1 MADKKEY
8 FVKTF
13 TSSKKNAGTDA
24 NVFITLTGEGGTTS
38 EVQLKAEGKQDPFER
53 GKMDIFRIWV
63 DKDPGTLTKIRI
75 RHDNKGLFPGWRLD
89 KVSVIEEG
97 TGVTSVFPC
106 FQCLSKL
113 CGGIDLELPVSK
125 DTKAQQLR
133 INKVDFLR
141 EQNAPLHH
149 TDEYD
154 SPLVVVRRGAPFLL
168 KLNFDHGFD
177 RLKDNIVLEFR
188 TGNTDKLFA
197 NKGTEVIVLVGDGP
211 GEHGWEAELSSVKE
225 GEPWAVV
232 SVTPP
237 AQCPVAKWR
246 MSVETISE
254 GLSYETRYDSELV
267 ILFNPWCEDDEVY
280 LEGDDKRGEYVL
292 REFGKVYQSWKVD
305 RNTWMKVF
313 NGKPWNYGQFE
324 PEILEACLG
333 LLDRSGVSVMS
344 RGSPVAVTRVVSQMV
359 NSQDDNGVL
368 EGNWSGDYSG
378 GVAPWIWNGSVRI
391 LQQYHR
397 TKEPVSYGQ
406 CWVFSAVTTTV
417 LRCLGIPARSVTNF
431 SSAHDT
437 DGSLTIDKVVD
448 EYGNLL
454 EDSDS
459 VWNFH
464 VWNEAWMARADLPKG
479 YGGWQALDA
488 TPQEKSS
495 GIFCCGPASVNAIK
509 HGEVQY
515 NFDARFIFAE
525 VNADKVHW
533 CQQRDG
539 SCYVAGMEKG
549 TIGRFISTKAVGI
562 NDREDITENYK
573 FPEGSEEERV
583 AVQRAAQ
590 YGSRR
595 STGQNPY
602 QSATSDVEFS
612 LKDDGSVPINEDA
625 DCTITLKNTSSEIRN
640 VTLLYVA
647 NIVKYTG
654 VQHRKLRKEKIEVE
668 LKPKSTESVNVA
680 VNPMESMDH
689 MEDKCALKF
698 LFMAHVQE
706 TGQTY
711 ATERVVDVDF
721 PDLDVKVLGKTDLGQ
736 QVAAAITFTN
746 PLDRLL
752 TNCEFNIEGPGLQ
765 KPKTVFFRNIRPG
778 ETVKIE
784 ERFTPKRA
792 GLKEIVANFSSSELC
807 DITGEAEVQ
816 VGLVLH
822 R

>member
-13 TSSKKNAGTDA
+13 TASRRNAGTDA
-24 NVFITLTGEGGTTS
+24 NVYITLIGEAGTTA
-38 EVQLKAEGKQDPFER
+38 EVQLKAEGKVDPFER

-63 DKDPGTLTKIRI
+63 DKDPGTLKKIRI
-75 RHDNKGLFPGWRLD
+75 RHDNKGVFPGWYLD

-97 TGVTSVFPC
+97 SGVTSVFPC
-106 FQCLSKL
+106 YQCLSRV
-113 CGGIDLELPVSK
+113 CSGIDLELPVSQ
-125 DTKAQQLR
+125 DTEARQLR
-133 INKVDFLR
+133 INNVDFQR
-141 EQNAPLHH
+141 ENNASLHH

-154 SPLVVVRRGAPFLL
+154 CPLFVVRRGAPFLV
-168 KLNFDHGFD
+168 KLDFDHGFD
-177 RLKDNIVLEFR
+177 RLKDNIFLEFR
-188 TGNTDKLFA
+188 TGNLDRPYA
-197 NKGTEVIVLVGDGP
+197 NKGTEVRVRVGGGP
-211 GEHGWEAELSSVKE
+211 AEHGWEAELSSVKE
-225 GEPWAVV
+225 GEPSAVV

-237 AQCPVAKWR
+237 ANCPVAKWR

-254 GLSYETRYDSELV
+254 GLSFETESDDYELV

-280 LEGDDKRGEYVL
+280 LEGDDKRQEYVL
-292 REFGKVYQSWKVD
+292 TEHGKVYQSWKVD
-305 RNTWMKVF
+305 RNTWQKVF
-313 NGKPWNYGQFE
+313 KGKPWNYGQFE
-324 PEILEACLG
+324 PLILEACLD
-333 LLDRSGVSVMS
+333 LLDRSKMKVMS
-344 RGSPVAVTRVVSQMV
+344 RGSPVTVSRIVSQMV
-359 NSQDDNGVL
+359 NSADEGGVL
-368 EGNWSGDYSG
+368 VGNWSGDYSD
-378 GVAPWIWNGSVRI
+378 GVAPWVWNGSVRI
-391 LQQYHR
+391 LQQYHK

-437 DGSLTIDKVVD
+437 DCSLTIDKVVD

-488 TPQEKSS
+488 TPQEQSK
-495 GIFCCGPASVNAIK
+495 GIYCCGPASVTAIK

-539 SCYVAGMEKG
+539 SCYVAGMERG
-549 TIGRFISTKAVGI
+549 TVGRFISTKAIGV

-573 FPEGSEEERV
+573 FPEGSGEERA
-583 AVQRAAQ
+583 AVRRAAQ
-590 YGSRR
+590 YGSKRR
-595 STGQNPY
+595 NPY
-602 QSATSDVEFS
+602 EQGATDVEFS
-612 LKDDGSVPINEDA
+612 LEDDGSVPVNEDA
-625 DCTITLKNTSSEIRN
+625 DCSITMKNTSNETRS
-640 VTLLYVA
+640 VTLLYIA

-654 VQHRKLRKEKIEVE
+654 VQHQKLRKEKIEIE
-668 LKPKSTESVNVA
+668 LKPGATEKYNVA
-680 VNPMESMDH
+680 VNPMSNMDH

-698 LFMAHVQE
+698 VFMAHVQE
-706 TGQTY
+706 TGQTF
-711 ATERVVDVDF
+711 AAERVVDIDF
-721 PDLDVKVLGKTDLGQ
+721 PDLDIEVLGKTDIGQ
-736 QVAAAITFTN
+736 QVRVAITLTN
-746 PLDRLL
+746 PLDRVL

-765 KPKTVFFRNIRPG
+765 RPKTVFFRNIRPR
-778 ETVKIE
+778 ETVTLE
-784 ERFTPKRA
+784 EKFTPRRA

-807 DITGEAEVQ
+807 DITGEAEVW
-816 VGLVLH
+816 VGVVL
-822 R
+822 RR